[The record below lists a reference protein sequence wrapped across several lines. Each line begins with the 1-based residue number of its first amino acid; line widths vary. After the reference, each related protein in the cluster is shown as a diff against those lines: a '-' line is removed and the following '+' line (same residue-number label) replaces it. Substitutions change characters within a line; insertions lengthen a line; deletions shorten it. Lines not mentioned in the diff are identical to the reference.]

1 MYRYCWQGLIGK
13 SRNGS
18 LAGWIYWAAVWEVV
32 CIVAVG
38 RAPRGYD
45 GLLGHKAPG
54 FSVLFDVFVFLARRP
69 PFSYQLSSV
78 FPPIIRFFP
87 TIHPPFFPPVILLF
101 SYQLSSFFSL
111 YILFFLLNN
120 LSFSHQPISLFPH
133 QLSSFFSHQPFSFFP
148 HHQLAKVPLLLR
160 VGELPRSFPS
170 PASLSSSSFIRL

>member
-87 TIHPPFFPPVILLF
+87 TIHPPFFPPFILQFFPTIHPPFFPPVILLF

-111 YILFFLLNN
+111 YILF
-120 LSFSHQPISLFPH
+120 
-133 QLSSFFSHQPFSFFP
+133 
-148 HHQLAKVPLLLR
+148 LA
-160 VGELPRSFPS
+160 
-170 PASLSSSSFIRL
+170 